1 MQLET
6 LKWLFQRISTPLI
19 LILSLWLFYNAYQI
33 KDYNYQTIKIFFNNY
48 LNLIFFVTFV
58 FLSLVHTSIE
68 VFHSIHDYFAETTNE
83 KIIKNTDTKDDHPVF
98 GKVHL
103 HPHSEF
109 GKLPVIEVSIAYQ
122 KYPPLS
128 IINGNSC

>member
-83 KIIKNTDTKDDHPVF
+83 KNIKNLTYSLYTIT
-98 GKVHL
+98 L
-103 HPHSEF
+103 
-109 GKLPVIEVSIAYQ
+109 
-122 KYPPLS
+122 LS
-128 IINGNSC
+128 ILFFIITFLHI

>member
-68 VFHSIHDYFAETTNE
+68 VYHSIHDYFAETTNE
-83 KIIKNTDTKDDHPVF
+83 KIIKNLTNSLYT
-98 GKVHL
+98 
-103 HPHSEF
+103 
-109 GKLPVIEVSIAYQ
+109 IAL
-122 KYPPLS
+122 LS
-128 IINGNSC
+128 ILFFIITFLLI